1 MPPFL
6 VLPVERPEPSQMVN
20 ISTVYPDANNFT
32 HSLWKLIPTE

>member
-6 VLPVERPEPSQMVN
+6 LLPVERLEAFPMVN

-32 HSLWKLIPTE
+32 HRLWKLIPTE